1 MRGWLIILALV
12 LVGGIALYTLGMVD
26 VLVGLGMGFFG
37 GWFVKSIRDRR
48 RA

>member
-1 MRGWLIILALV
+1 MRGWLIILAVV

-26 VLVGLGMGFFG
+26 VLVGLGMGFTA

-48 RA
+48 QA